1 MKARTNFAL
10 QAGVLEL
17 GRMLAGRFLM
27 TSIRGV
33 DDGPSAEDVAEKTKA
48 VLSRV
53 RSSPA
58 RSYFGIGSSR
68 TDADATRLKI
78 LAYVGWRILTE
89 SELNFSTS
97 DIINTVVYK
106 NQDGDEQDDDFC
118 RRLLQ
123 TLDCVSE
130 MIDDKVLVASP
141 DTSGT
146 RSYRV
151 ALPIRSY
158 SWLCYGNDRGG
169 GRRTNEPSIPGNAN
183 SEVPSARQLYDVVRQ
198 TVIGCDSQIRTL
210 ASRISLAVARADLLA
225 GGERDSGVGNQVV
238 VVFGSSG
245 TGKTFVVEQLAR
257 ASNLV
262 FSSFDASGLSGA
274 SWAGSSVDDALKQ
287 ALNVAKG
294 DVRRASRSIVCFD
307 EIDKALRG
315 GQHEARQSAQADLL
329 RPLGGHPVIIGGKRN
344 FDGPPMSFDC
354 GPTTFVLSGV
364 FEGLADLA
372 EKRGKRTMGFHSVD
386 GDKAHANYRRALE
399 EYGCIPEVCGRIS
412 AFVRM
417 PDPSADS
424 IASAVVSECGIV
436 AGYNNVLKTRDI
448 VLIPQADGVS
458 LLADYGIESRTF
470 FRGVKHIIGTVIEDV
485 LFNEMKGSVVLDSAM
500 IRRAIDRVGGI
511 ASSEE
516 DFDAVYKTENSV
528 NDAGVGQTQVA
539 LA

>member
-1 MKARTNFAL
+1 MKKPDQKNYIL
-10 QAGVLEL
+10 QAAVLEL

-33 DDGPSAEDVAEKTKA
+33 DDNPSAEDVAEKTKA

-68 TDADATRLKI
+68 TDADATRLKV
-78 LAYVGWRILTE
+78 LAYVGWRILAE
-89 SELNFSTS
+89 SELYFSTS
-97 DIINTVVYK
+97 DIINTVVDK
-106 NQDGDEQDDDFC
+106 NQDGGGQDDDFC

-158 SWLCYGNDRGG
+158 SWLCGG
-169 GRRTNEPSIPGNAN
+169 SSQGRGRRTQGTYNPGLETSA
-183 SEVPSARQLYDVVRQ
+183 VPSARQMYDVVRQ
-198 TVIGCDSQIRTL
+198 RVIGCNPQIRTL

-225 GGERDSGVGNQVV
+225 RGERDSGVGNQVV

-245 TGKTFVVEQLAR
+245 TGKTFVVEELAR
-257 ASNLV
+257 ATNLI
-262 FSSFDASGLSGA
+262 FSSFDASGLSGG

-287 ALNVAKG
+287 ALNVANG
-294 DVRRASRSIVCFD
+294 DAKRASRSIVCFD
-307 EIDKALRG
+307 EIDKVLRG
-315 GQHEARQSAQADLL
+315 GLHEARQSVQADLL

-344 FDGPPMSFDC
+344 FDGPPKSFDC

-372 EKRGKRTMGFHSVD
+372 ERRGNRTVGFHTVD

-399 EYGCIPEVCGRIS
+399 EYGCIPAGGYRLSFGCPTRRPT
-412 AFVRM
+412 AFPVR
-417 PDPSADS
+417 
-424 IASAVVSECGIV
+424 
-436 AGYNNVLKTRDI
+436 L
-448 VLIPQADGVS
+448 
-458 LLADYGIESRTF
+458 SRT
-470 FRGVKHIIGTVIEDV
+470 RE
-485 LFNEMKGSVVLDSAM
+485 LSQ
-500 IRRAIDRVGGI
+500 
-511 ASSEE
+511 ASTTS
-516 DFDAVYKTENSV
+516 
-528 NDAGVGQTQVA
+528 
-539 LA
+539 